1 MKVLLINGSPN
12 EKGNTYKA
20 LALVEE
26 ELNKEGVETEVLH
39 IGNKPIRG
47 CTACGTCRKTGSNRC
62 VFNDDPVNT
71 AIEKAEAADG
81 LIVGS
86 PVYFASA
93 NSSVTALLD
102 RMFFAARS
110 RFTHK
115 PAASVVTM
123 RRAGA
128 TFSVDQLNRY
138 FTINQMPV
146 VSSQYWNMMFAP
158 GKDGTADAEGEQ
170 IMRTLGKNMAWLLKC
185 IDAGKTAGILPPG
198 K

>member
-1 MKVLLINGSPN
+1 MKILLINGSPN
-12 EKGNTYKA
+12 AAGNTYHA
-20 LALVEE
+20 LELVAH
-26 ELNKEGVETEVLH
+26 ELNSEGIATEIFH
-39 IGNKPIRG
+39 IGKEPIRG
-47 CTACGTCRKTGSNRC
+47 CTACGSCRKTGSGRC
-62 VFNDDPVNT
+62 VFDDDAVNR

-81 LIVGS
+81 LVIGS

-102 RMFFAARS
+102 RMFFAARG

-115 PAASVVTM
+115 PGASVVTM

-128 TFSVDQLNRY
+128 TFSVDQLNKY

-146 VSSQYWNMMFAP
+146 VASQYWNVMFVP
-158 GKDGTADAEGEQ
+158 SKDGTTDTEGEQ
-170 IMRTLGKNMAWLLKC
+170 IMRTLGRNMAWLLKC
-185 IDAGKTAGILPPG
+185 IEAGRQAGILPPG